1 VPMDDIASGAPAE
14 ALAGMS
20 DRETMRNLME
30 FAEIHHFVK
39 FTLDFRG
46 LHEGDPDIANSITH
60 FYDEELKLLSW
71 ILDQGIEQGSF
82 RPVDPDRMARFIS
95 TYLDGCMARS
105 VIVADFDLAGAMRD
119 LHQCVLARAR
129 RSEVPLRLVHP
140 VKSSSARPGLSK
152 PRRRSS

>member
-1 VPMDDIASGAPAE
+1 MPMDDIASGAQTE
-14 ALAGMS
+14 APAGMS

-39 FTLDFRG
+39 FTLDFKA

-60 FYDEELKLLSW
+60 FYSEELKLLSW

-82 RPVDPDRMARFIS
+82 RPVDPNRMARFIS

-105 VIVADFDLAGAMRD
+105 VIVSDFDLAGAMHD
-119 LHQCVLARAR
+119 LHHCVLAHAR
-129 RSEVPLRLVHP
+129 RSEAPPLRLVHP
-140 VKSSSARPGLSK
+140 VKNSSTRARLGK
-152 PRRRSS
+152 P